1 MQPSLITAVAV
12 SSSSGVQLSKR
23 EQNLLKSDGF
33 QSILVMAASLPEVFK
48 IKERIINSLVVKTE

>member
-23 EQNLLKSDGF
+23 EQNHLKSDGF

-48 IKERIINSLVVKTE
+48 IKERTVSSLVVKTE